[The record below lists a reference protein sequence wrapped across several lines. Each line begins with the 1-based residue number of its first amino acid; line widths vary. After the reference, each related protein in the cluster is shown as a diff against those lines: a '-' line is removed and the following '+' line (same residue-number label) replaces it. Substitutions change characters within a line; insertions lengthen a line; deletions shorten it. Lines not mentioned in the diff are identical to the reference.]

1 MLRFLLNRS
10 IKTKIV
16 WSTVIISLIPL
27 LILSYLFY
35 DTNARSLERTMY
47 RSSDQNADYVS
58 DYLDK
63 YFQNLSASAL
73 QVYGFQ
79 RIMNLMEHGIDY
91 NSEEFLFLK
100 DSLSNYYRLVES
112 RNENII
118 KVMIYGK
125 DNKLADNWSRA
136 ASYDNIRLGENTPY
150 FDELLDLPYQHSLM
164 FNYTDAALQQRLFV
178 YGVTIYDP
186 FYRTKT
192 GTLIFYIQSKEIDK
206 IIKTYNYE
214 PNEII
219 LQNRHG
225 EPFYQTTDRYASAI
239 DPYEPLTLPVG
250 KEKHNLRFSENKSLL
265 INTSFINNGNIR
277 LSIVYPNTELE
288 HSRKQLM
295 NITVSALVLVL
306 LFIFLLSLLSQQ
318 YITKPLFLLGK
329 AMKAVRNGNFQITVK
344 QPTLWRDD
352 ISELTRSFNF
362 MTDKIRTMIETEYEM
377 QLRNKE
383 AHIMALQMQIN
394 PHFLYNTLQTIGGKA
409 VLMGDYEIHE
419 MCRALGDLFR
429 YSFYEGNME
438 STLRMELVHAN
449 NYLYI
454 QQLRFEN
461 AIELEIDVQEE
472 LMDMTIIRFVLQPI
486 IENVI
491 VHGLVKDDQKELL
504 IRIGAA
510 CKTGNFILTVQDN
523 GPGMEPSK
531 LESLRSDLKYKSKEL
546 FDGVSIG
553 LKNVHERLKLVYG
566 PAYGLE
572 INSRLGAGTEIVI
585 IIPDRK
591 KELIDV

>member
-16 WSTVIISLIPL
+16 WSTVIISMIPL

-47 RSSDQNADYVS
+47 RSSDQNADYMS

-79 RIMNLMEHGIDY
+79 RILNLMEHGIDY

-136 ASYDNIRLGENTPY
+136 ASYDNIRLGESTPY
-150 FDELLDLPYQHSLM
+150 YDELIDLPYQHSLM
-164 FNYTDAALQQRLFV
+164 FNYTDSVLQQRFFV

-206 IIKTYNYE
+206 LIKTYNYA

-225 EPFYQTTDRYASAI
+225 EAFYQTSDKYESSI
-239 DPYEPLTLPVG
+239 DPYQPPSLPISNQ
-250 KEKHNLRFSENKSLL
+250 KHNLRFSDNKSLL
-265 INTSFINNGNIR
+265 INSSYINNGNIR
-277 LSIVYPNTELE
+277 LSIVYPNTEL
-288 HSRKQLM
+288 QLNRHKLM
-295 NITVSALVLVL
+295 VITVVALVLVV
-306 LFIFLLSLLSQQ
+306 LFIYLFSLLSQQ
-318 YITKPLFLLGK
+318 FITKPLLLLGK
-329 AMKAVRNGNFQITVK
+329 AMKAVRNGNFQINVK
-344 QPTLWRDD
+344 QPKLWRDD
-352 ISELTRSFNF
+352 ISELTRNFNF
-362 MTDKIRTMIETEYEM
+362 MTDKIRTMIETEFEM

-438 STLRMELVHAN
+438 STLRLELVHAN

-461 AIELEIDVQEE
+461 AIELEIDVPEE
-472 LMDMTIIRFVLQPI
+472 LMEVTIIRFVLQPI

-491 VHGLVKDDQKELL
+491 VHGLVKDDLRQLL
-504 IRIGAA
+504 IRIGAVRKA
-510 CKTGNFILTVQDN
+510 GSIAITVWDN

-531 LESLRSDLKYKSKEL
+531 LEALRSDLKYKSKEL

-553 LKNVHERLKLVYG
+553 LKNVHERLMLVYG
-566 PAYGLE
+566 PACGLE
-572 INSRLGAGTEIVI
+572 INSCLRHGTEISI
-585 IIPDRK
+585 IIPDK
-591 KELIDV
+591 KEKITDV